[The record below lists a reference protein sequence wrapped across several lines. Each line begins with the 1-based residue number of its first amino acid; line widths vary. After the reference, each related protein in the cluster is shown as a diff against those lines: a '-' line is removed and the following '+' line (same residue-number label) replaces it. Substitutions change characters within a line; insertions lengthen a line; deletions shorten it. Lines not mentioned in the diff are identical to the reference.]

1 MKKCVFSK
9 TALVVCLVVMS
20 SATFGQQQ
28 QHRPRRSG
36 GLDNLSLPSTDVTIA
51 SSSWQT
57 VAPAGAGFSVM
68 MPGLP
73 DEMSKEMGPNNATNL
88 REYRVKAD
96 GTDYVVG
103 VILDFPPELL
113 QQPKFTEQYLDLLPN
128 GMIRS
133 AEYAGKNYKLTSQ
146 RGITIND
153 HPGRQY
159 KFDSSDYTCT
169 MRVYV
174 AEHSIYV
181 VAVESRKATL
191 SAEKVEKFLSSFTL
205 KEN

>member
-1 MKKCVFSK
+1 MKKTVFSK
-9 TALVVCLVVMS
+9 IALAVCLFVMS
-20 SATFGQQQ
+20 SAAFGQQQ

-36 GLDNLSLPSTDVTIA
+36 GLDNMSLPSTGAAIA

-73 DEMSKEMGPNNATNL
+73 DEMSKEMGQSGANL

-103 VILDFPPELL
+103 VMLNFPRQLL
-113 QQPKFTEQYLDLLPN
+113 QQPDFTEQYLNLLPG

-133 AEYAGKNYKLTSQ
+133 AQYASRNYKLASQ
-146 RGITIND
+146 RAITID
-153 HPGRQY
+153 DYPGRQY
-159 KFDSSDYTCT
+159 KFDSPDYTCT
-169 MRVYV
+169 MRVYI
-174 AEHSIYV
+174 AEQSIYV
-181 VAVESRKATL
+181 VAVESRKETL
-191 SAEKVEKFLSSFTL
+191 STEKVEKFLSSFSL

>member
-1 MKKCVFSK
+1 MKKPVFSK
-9 TALVVCLVVMS
+9 IALAVCLFVMS
-20 SATFGQQQ
+20 SAAFGQQQ

-36 GLDNLSLPSTDVTIA
+36 GLDNLSLPSTGAAIA

-57 VAPAGAGFSVM
+57 VAPAEAGFSVM

-73 DEMSKEMGPNNATNL
+73 DEMSKEMGPNNVNL

-103 VILDFPPELL
+103 VLLNFPPELL
-113 QQPKFTEQYLDLLPN
+113 QQPQFRERYLDLLPT

-133 AEYAGKNYKLTSQ
+133 AEYASKNYKMTSQ
-146 RGITIND
+146 RAITIND
-153 HPGRQY
+153 YPGRQY

-181 VAVESRKATL
+181 VAVESPKATL
-191 SAEKVEKFLSSFTL
+191 SPDKVEKFLSSFTL